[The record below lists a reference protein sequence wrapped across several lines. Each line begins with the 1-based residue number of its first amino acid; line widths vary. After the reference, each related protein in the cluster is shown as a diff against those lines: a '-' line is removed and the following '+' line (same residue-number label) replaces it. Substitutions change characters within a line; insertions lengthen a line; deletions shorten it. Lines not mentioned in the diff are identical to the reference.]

1 MKKETYKDFIYIRI
15 PKAVYE
21 DIIENNRKLSANELK
36 VYRYDYLNK
45 HFNKRL
51 ASQKARKAKE
61 KKTTLRILKTLENYY
76 LSLFREQNKP
86 LSIYTLAK
94 LSKVN
99 YRTAKRFFEK
109 YNLDEWIPRFENNL
123 QNALKEFKILELSE
137 ILT

>member
-1 MKKETYKDFIYIRI
+1 MKQDYKEFVYIRL
-15 PKAVYE
+15 PRRVYE

-36 VYRYDYLNK
+36 VYRYDYLDK

-86 LSIYTLAK
+86 LSIYTLSK

-109 YNLDEWIPRFENNL
+109 YHLDEWLPKFEDNP
-123 QNALKEFKILELSE
+123 QNALKEFKIIELSE
-137 ILT
+137 ILS

>member
-1 MKKETYKDFIYIRI
+1 MKQDYKDFVYIRI

-21 DIIENNRKLSANELK
+21 DIIENNRKLSAVDLK
-36 VYRYDYLNK
+36 LYRYDYLDK

-86 LSIYTLAK
+86 LSIYTYQNSQK
-94 LSKVN
+94 LITGRLNDFLKNIISKSG
-99 YRTAKRFFEK
+99 YQDLKK
-109 YNLDEWIPRFENNL
+109 IPKKL
-123 QNALKEFKILELSE
+123 
-137 ILT
+137 

>member
-1 MKKETYKDFIYIRI
+1 MKQETYKDFVYIRI

-21 DIIENNRKLSANELK
+21 DIIENNRKLSAIDLK
-36 VYRYDYLNK
+36 RYRYDYLDK
-45 HFNKRL
+45 HFNKKL
-51 ASQKARKAKE
+51 ASARARKAKE
-61 KKTTLRILKTLENYY
+61 KKTALKILKALENYY

-86 LSIYTLAK
+86 LSIYTLSK

-109 YNLDEWIPRFENNL
+109 YNLQEWINKFEKHP
-123 QNALKEFKILELSE
+123 QNALKEFKILKLSE

>member
-109 YNLDEWIPRFENNL
+109 YNLNEWIPRFENNP
-123 QNALKEFKILELSE
+123 QNALKEFKIIELSE

>member
-1 MKKETYKDFIYIRI
+1 MKQDYKEFIYIRI
-15 PKAVYE
+15 PKSVYE
-21 DIIENNRKLSANELK
+21 DIIENNRKLSAIDLK
-36 VYRYDYLNK
+36 LYRYDYLDK

-76 LSLFREQNKP
+76 LSLFREENKP

-109 YNLDEWIPRFENNL
+109 YHLDEWIPRFEKEPSE
-123 QNALKEFKILELSE
+123 ALKEFKILEMSE
-137 ILT
+137 ILS

>member
-1 MKKETYKDFIYIRI
+1 MKQDYKDFVYIRI
-15 PKAVYE
+15 PRRVYE
-21 DIIENNRKLSANELK
+21 DIIENNRKLSAIDLK
-36 VYRYDYLNK
+36 RYRYDYLDK
-45 HFNKRL
+45 HFNKKL
-51 ASQKARKAKE
+51 ASARARKAKE
-61 KKTTLRILKTLENYY
+61 KKTALKILKTLENYY

-109 YNLDEWIPRFENNL
+109 YHLDEWIPKFEDNP
-123 QNALKEFKILELSE
+123 QEALKEFKIIELSE